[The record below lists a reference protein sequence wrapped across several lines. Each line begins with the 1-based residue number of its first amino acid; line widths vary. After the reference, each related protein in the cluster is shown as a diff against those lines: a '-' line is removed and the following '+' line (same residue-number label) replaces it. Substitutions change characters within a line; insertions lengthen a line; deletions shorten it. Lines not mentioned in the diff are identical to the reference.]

1 MKTRKIAWFVIF
13 SIFIFSIVLF
23 SSYLFQQ
30 KKSDNQPQSNKEFL
44 DFLSQKKSLPQVNEG
59 VTLIAVGDIS
69 YSRGVERIV
78 KKQKNI
84 NYPFLKIQD
93 YLKNSDILFGNL
105 ETPITRGPEIPDF
118 EMTFRSNPGT
128 EKALKQV
135 GFSILS
141 LANNHTMNYG
151 EKGLE
156 DTFNYLEEES
166 IKYVGAGQNEQEAYQ
181 PVFIGAKGIKFAF
194 LAYNDTGFV
203 PPSYEAGEN
212 HVGTAFMRVEKMV
225 QAIKVAK
232 QKANFVI
239 VSIHSGTE
247 YADTPNNS
255 QTSFAHAAIDAG
267 ADLIIGHHPHFVQ
280 TVEKYKRNIF
290 FIALEILF

>member
-93 YLKNSDILFGNL
+93 YLKNSDILEFL
-105 ETPITRGPEIPDF
+105 ETG
-118 EMTFRSNPGT
+118 N
-128 EKALKQV
+128 
-135 GFSILS
+135 
-141 LANNHTMNYG
+141 
-151 EKGLE
+151 
-156 DTFNYLEEES
+156 
-166 IKYVGAGQNEQEAYQ
+166 
-181 PVFIGAKGIKFAF
+181 
-194 LAYNDTGFV
+194 
-203 PPSYEAGEN
+203 
-212 HVGTAFMRVEKMV
+212 
-225 QAIKVAK
+225 
-232 QKANFVI
+232 
-239 VSIHSGTE
+239 
-247 YADTPNNS
+247 
-255 QTSFAHAAIDAG
+255 
-267 ADLIIGHHPHFVQ
+267 
-280 TVEKYKRNIF
+280 
-290 FIALEILF
+290 